1 MSLIMTQK
9 VKKNIKILGERISK
23 RLTTNQRQER
33 KQGAK
38 GSLKQSKVAKQTKLQ
53 ENQWH

>member
-1 MSLIMTQK
+1 MTQK

-38 GSLKQSKVAKQTKLQ
+38 GSSKQSKDAEQT
-53 ENQWH
+53 